1 MPGRLTKITLD
12 ASTNVETI
20 VELTDEEM
28 AQIEQDRIKAIE
40 EYEKEQADREAYAA
54 LKASAKAKLI
64 AGTPLTAEEADTL
77 VI

>member
-12 ASTNVETI
+12 ASTNIETI

-28 AQIEQDRIKAIE
+28 AQVELDRAKAVE
-40 EYEKEQADREAYAA
+40 DYEKEQTDREAYAA

-77 VI
+77 VL

>member
-12 ASTNVETI
+12 ASTNIETI

-28 AQIEQDRIKAIE
+28 AQVELDRAKAVE
-40 EYEKEQADREAYAA
+40 EYEKEQEDRESLAA

>member
-28 AQIEQDRIKAIE
+28 AQIEQDRVKALE
-40 EYEKEQADREAYAA
+40 EYEKEQADKEAYAA

>member
-20 VELTDEEM
+20 IELTDEEM

-64 AGTPLTAEEADTL
+64 AGQPLTAEEADTL

>member
-12 ASTNVETI
+12 ASTNIETI

-28 AQIEQDRIKAIE
+28 AQIEQDRVKALE
-40 EYEKEQADREAYAA
+40 EYEKEQADKEAYAA